1 MLKIGITG
9 SIGSGKTTVCTMFE
23 ILCINVY
30 HADTEAKK
38 FLNKESVKKKIKYLF
53 SDSIFDKNGNVDNK
67 ILASIVFN
75 NPHSLEKLNS
85 MIHPLV
91 KSDFDIWLK
100 KYKKKKYILHEAA
113 IIFESGFYKDF
124 DAIITVSAPKDLR
137 IKRVKQRDNITE
149 QEILNRMKFQ
159 LSDEEKIKKAD
170 FVIYNDEQQLLIPQV
185 LKIHKELI
193 NKSQLKPLTRRI

>member
-9 SIGSGKTTVCTMFE
+9 SIGSGKTTVCMMFKN
-23 ILCINVY
+23 LGVKVY
-30 HADTEAKK
+30 HADIEAKK
-38 FLNKESVKKKIKYLF
+38 FLSKESVKKKIKDMF
-53 SDSIFDKNGNVDNK
+53 GDSIFNKNGNVDNK

-75 NPHSLEKLNS
+75 NPHTLEKLNS
-85 MIHPLV
+85 LIHPLV
-91 KSDFDIWLK
+91 RSDFDSWLK

-113 IIFESGFYKDF
+113 IIFESGFYKNF
-124 DAIITVSAPKDLR
+124 DAIITVSAPEDLR

-159 LSDEEKIKKAD
+159 LTDEKKNKKAD

-185 LKIHKELI
+185 LKIHNELI
-193 NKSQLKPLTRRI
+193 HKF

>member
-9 SIGSGKTTVCTMFE
+9 SIGSGKTTVCTVFE
-23 ILCINVY
+23 ILCIKIY
-30 HADTEAKK
+30 YADTEAKK
-38 FLNKESVKKKIKYLF
+38 FLSKESVKKKIKYLF
-53 SDSIFDKNGNVDNK
+53 GDSIFDKKGNIDNK

-75 NPHSLEKLNS
+75 NPTSLGELNS

-91 KSDFDIWLK
+91 KSDFNSWLK
-100 KYKKKKYILHEAA
+100 NYKKEKYILHEAA
-113 IIFESGFYKDF
+113 IMFESGFYKDF

-137 IKRVKQRDNITE
+137 IKRVKQRDNIIE

-159 LSDEEKIKKAD
+159 LSDEEKIIKAD

-185 LKIHKELI
+185 LKIHNELI
-193 NKSQLKPLTRRI
+193 RKS

>member
-1 MLKIGITG
+1 MFKIGITG

-23 ILCINVY
+23 ILGINVY

-38 FLNKESVKKKIKYLF
+38 FFSKEPVKKKIKYLF
-53 SDSIFDKNGNVDNK
+53 GNSIFDKNGNIDNK

-85 MIHPLV
+85 LIHPLV
-91 KSDFDIWLK
+91 KSDFDSWLK

-137 IKRVKQRDNITE
+137 IKRVKQRDNTTE
-149 QEILNRMKFQ
+149 QEILKRMKFQ
-159 LSDEEKIKKAD
+159 LSDEDKVKKAD
-170 FVIYNDEQQLLIPQV
+170 FIIYNDEQQLLIPQI
-185 LKIHKELI
+185 LKIHNELTG
-193 NKSQLKPLTRRI
+193 KSKL

>member
-9 SIGSGKTTVCTMFE
+9 SIGSGKTTVCKVFE
-23 ILCINVY
+23 ILCINIY

-38 FLNKESVKKKIKYLF
+38 ILNKEYVKKKIKYLF
-53 SDSIFDKNGNVDNK
+53 VDSIFDKNGNINNK

-75 NPHSLEKLNS
+75 DPHLLEKLNS
-85 MIHPLV
+85 IIHPLV
-91 KSDFDIWLK
+91 KYDFDSWLK
-100 KYKKKKYILHEAA
+100 KHKKEKYILHEAA

-124 DAIITVSAPKDLR
+124 NAIITVSAPKDLR

-159 LSDEEKIKKAD
+159 LSDKEKIKKAN

-185 LKIHKELI
+185 LKIHNELTS
-193 NKSQLKPLTRRI
+193 NS